1 MALFQLDTATATVPA
16 LRPLILVAISLVIAL
31 IWHRLVPGFW
41 RATLRATFTS
51 AALFYLIALSGL
63 LNLGP
68 FMFDVRYFFLAET
81 LHTDFLTAFWVAVV
95 VSTLLTS
102 FVITVLVGWG
112 MRFRG
117 RHRAGG
123 GNGSQDR

>member
-1 MALFQLDTATATVPA
+1 MAQFQLETASLVVPA
-16 LRPLILVAISLVIAL
+16 LRPLILVAISLVIAVV
-31 IWHRLVPGFW
+31 WHRLVPGFW

-51 AALFYLIALSGL
+51 AALFYLVALSGL

-68 FMFDVRYFFLAET
+68 FTLHAQYFFLAEM

-95 VSTLLTS
+95 VSTLVTS

-112 MRFRG
+112 MLVLKRRRSRG
-117 RHRAGG
+117 DVWNEGR
-123 GNGSQDR
+123 